1 MNLLRASFREVVGL
15 FIDDEFLAVTVLI
28 VVAVAAVLMKLH
40 VVAPLAAGGV
50 LLVGCLGVLLTSVW
64 RTWSARRS

>member
-15 FIDDEFLAVTVLI
+15 FLDDEFLAMSVLI
-28 VVAVAAVLMKLH
+28 VVGAAAVLLKLQA
-40 VVAPLAAGGV
+40 VAPLTAGGV

-64 RTWSARRS
+64 RTAKGHRS